1 MALTAFVDAVS
12 WLSKDALLTDD
23 DENPNYIEGERSP
36 YEFLLHNNSK
46 AWPAVFAYLR
56 ELSDVLKEEQYQN
69 KFRFMVTESYPE
81 NMDSLFVYMMFY
93 VGMDP
98 EVAAPFNF
106 EGTGLAWEAAA
117 WQRFFKRFHAQLM
130 QFSPL
135 CVPSNA
141 FGNHDLSRLVTRI
154 GAERARAVS
163 LMLMTLPGMAF
174 VYYGEEIGMENGHIP
189 ANMVQDPAEKAQK
202 KRGTGRDPERTPMQ
216 WSVEKNAGFSN
227 GPSTWLP
234 IADNYPIRNV
244 EAESEQPDSFL
255 SLYRQLGKLRS
266 GSDAIRYGNF
276 TVLESGDE
284 QVLMFERSL
293 GHEPRYI
300 TCVNFSEKPTKCHM
314 PYMGQSFRDYIV
326 SSMQA
331 KESR

>member
-1 MALTAFVDAVS
+1 
-12 WLSKDALLTDD
+12 
-23 DENPNYIEGERSP
+23 
-36 YEFLLHNNSK
+36 
-46 AWPAVFAYLR
+46 
-56 ELSDVLKEEQYQN
+56 
-69 KFRFMVTESYPE
+69 
-81 NMDSLFVYMMFY
+81 
-93 VGMDP
+93 
-98 EVAAPFNF
+98 
-106 EGTGLAWEAAA
+106 
-117 WQRFFKRFHAQLM
+117 M

-189 ANMVQDPAEKAQK
+189 ADMVQDPAEKAQK

-216 WSVEKNAGFSN
+216 WSAEKNAGFSN

-234 IADNYPIRNV
+234 VADNYPIRNV

-284 QVLMFERSL
+284 QVLMFERSH
-293 GHEPRYI
+293 GHEPRFV
-300 TCVNFSEKPTKCHM
+300 TCVNFSEKPAKCHM
-314 PYMGQSFRDYIV
+314 PHGQVSISV
-326 SSMQA
+326 SSVGRTDFDKSEELGLAPYEAVILKVIEPKQ
-331 KESR
+331 